1 MKACTGAL
9 LCGGQS
15 SRMGRDKALLE
26 VEGQPLWRLQLAK
39 LSAVCDSV
47 IVCGSP
53 SQAALFAAENVRFA
67 ADAAPGLG
75 PLSGIARAL
84 ELAQASHVL
93 ILAVDMPKMSEG
105 YLRGLCGAVEERW
118 GVVPERDGAF
128 EGLCAVY
135 PRDLLPWIAAL
146 LSGADRSLHALIRLG
161 LEKDLLRPLPI
172 APAELHFF
180 ENWNAPTDITPLVP
194 RDQG

>member
-1 MKACTGAL
+1 MKARTGAL

-15 SRMGRDKALLE
+15 SRMGSDKALLE
-26 VEGQPLWRLQLAK
+26 VESQPLWRLQLAK
-39 LSAVCDSV
+39 LRAVCDSV

-53 SQAALFAAENVRFA
+53 SQAALFAGESVRFA
-67 ADAAPGLG
+67 ADAVPGLG

-84 ELAQASHVL
+84 ELAQTSHVL

-105 YLRGLCGAVEERW
+105 YLRGLCDAVEERW
-118 GVVPERDGAF
+118 GVVPEKDGAF

-135 PRDLLPWIAAL
+135 PTDLLPWIASL

-161 LEKDLLRPLPI
+161 LENQMLRPRPI
-172 APAELHFF
+172 APAELNLF
-180 ENWNAPTDITPLVP
+180 ENWNTPSDITAPGP
-194 RDQG
+194 RH